1 MGRGPGLAPATL
13 LPGHQAPEVPQARVS
28 PAQVADTGSGCRPSG
43 GTGASRH
50 QAGRKRL
57 REGRAVVTV
66 SVLPPGCGRGAA
78 A

>member
-1 MGRGPGLAPATL
+1 MGRGAGLAAATL
-13 LPGHQAPEVPQARVS
+13 LPGHQAPEAPQARAN
-28 PAQVADTGSGCRPSG
+28 PAQAADPGPGCRPSG
-43 GTGASRH
+43 RTGASRH

-66 SVLPPGCGRGAA
+66 SVLPPGSGRGAA